1 MGRDGGDHGGAGDTY
16 ENAMKLDPAQ
26 HHWMHAPETLTI
38 MAALGDARFVGG
50 AVRNALLGVAVEDVD
65 IAVPLPPD
73 QAKARMEAA
82 GIKVVPTG
90 IDHGTVTAIFGG
102 KVFEITSLRR
112 DIATDGRHAQVAY
125 TDDWEQD
132 AARRD
137 FTMNALYASAD
148 GTVFDYAGGLED
160 LKAGRVRFVGDAAAR
175 IAEDYL
181 RILRLFRFHAWYGMG
196 ELDRDALAAAAAGK
210 QGLAQLSGERV
221 AKELLRLLECP
232 NPAPVLRL
240 MSAAGILPLLLPFAL
255 DMPRL
260 ENLVRLDADNMFP
273 ADALLRLGALLPAGS
288 ADAAADKLKLSNA
301 ARVKDLGGSA
311 DIASHLS
318 AKDVRRILYRLGKA
332 RFCDAVRLHWAG
344 LTPEQLHG
352 AGALS
357 WKMLLK
363 MAENWEQPR
372 FPVTGRDVMAAGVPE
387 GPQVGLVLGK
397 LEDWWAA
404 GDFAADEDAL
414 AEKLKSLIA
423 DGI

>member
-1 MGRDGGDHGGAGDTY
+1 
-16 ENAMKLDPAQ
+16 MKLDPAQ
-26 HHWMHAPETLTI
+26 HHWMHAAETATV
-38 MAALGDARFVGG
+38 MAALGNARFVGG
-50 AVRNALLGVAVEDVD
+50 AVRNALLGVGVDDVD

-73 QAKARMEAA
+73 QAKARLQVA
-82 GIKVVPTG
+82 GIKVIPTG
-90 IDHGTVTAIFGG
+90 LDHGTVTAISGG

-137 FTMNALYASAD
+137 FTMNALYADAD
-148 GTVFDYAGGLED
+148 GTIFDYAGGVED

-196 ELDRDALAAAAAGK
+196 ELDRDALNAAAAGK
-210 QGLAQLSGERV
+210 AGLSQLSGERV
-221 AKELLRLLECP
+221 AKELLRLLEAP

-255 DMPRL
+255 DMKRL
-260 ENLVRLDADNMFP
+260 ENLVRLDADNDFP
-273 ADALLRLGALLPAGS
+273 ADALLRLGALLPVGA
-288 ADAAADKLKLSNA
+288 ADDAADRLKLSNA
-301 ARVKDLGGSA
+301 ARTRLQELGGSD

-318 AKDVRRILYRLGKA
+318 AKDVRRILYRLGKQ
-332 RFCDAVRLHWAG
+332 RFRDAVRLRWAAMA
-344 LTPEQLHG
+344 PDQLHG
-352 AGALS
+352 AGALQ
-357 WKMLLK
+357 WRMLLT

-372 FPVTGRDVMAAGVPE
+372 FAMTGRDVMAAGVPE
-387 GPQVGLVLGK
+387 GPKVGLVLAK

-404 GDFAADEDAL
+404 GDFAADENAL
-414 AEKLKSLIA
+414 REKLKSLIA
-423 DGI
+423 DGA